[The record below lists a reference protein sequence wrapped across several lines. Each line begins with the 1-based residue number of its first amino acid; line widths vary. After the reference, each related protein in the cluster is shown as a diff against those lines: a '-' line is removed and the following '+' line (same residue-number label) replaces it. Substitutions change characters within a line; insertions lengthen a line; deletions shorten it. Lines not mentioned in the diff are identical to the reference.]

1 MTAQASP
8 GPLRCCL
15 CFSVQV
21 STLCLAVYHMAMSVL
36 LLVDQSLDV
45 ANVKESGVSLHGYY
59 KIADVASSF
68 LLIIMLLLI
77 SVCLFFGVIKN
88 LERFLLPFVALQ
100 VLDFLLY
107 TLTVCS
113 TYIQLSANLQ
123 FSTLQD
129 LTGPSSQDSFTAMQ
143 IVDFTLSL
151 LTLCSSYMEIP
162 AYLNLRC
169 MNHMNY
175 FPSKQVLSPQ
185 KSIKMRICI
194 SIIFLAVTVVKM
206 FMMNCVWRCFQLI
219 RSSHKSVT
227 KETPQLNCPDK
238 VLLPSYEEA
247 IKSSKVL
254 PPPYSL
260 A

>member
-1 MTAQASP
+1 
-8 GPLRCCL
+8 
-15 CFSVQV
+15 
-21 STLCLAVYHMAMSVL
+21 MAMSVL
-36 LLVDQSLDV
+36 LLVDQSLEV
-45 ANVKESGVSLHGYY
+45 VNVKENGISLHGYY
-59 KIADVASSF
+59 KIEVASSF

-88 LERFLLPFVALQ
+88 LERFLLPFAALQ
-100 VLDFLLY
+100 ILDFLLY
-107 TLTVCS
+107 SLTICS
-113 TYIQLSANLQ
+113 TYIQLPAYLQ

-129 LTGPSSQDSFTAMQ
+129 LQGPSSQDSFTAMQ

-169 MNHMNY
+169 MSHMNY

-185 KSIKMRICI
+185 KSIKMLICI
-194 SIIFLAVTVVKM
+194 SIIFLAVLVVKVS
-206 FMMNCVWRCFQLI
+206 MMNCVWRCFKLI
-219 RSSHKSVT
+219 RNSHKSVM
-227 KETPQLNCPDK
+227 KETPQLTFPDK